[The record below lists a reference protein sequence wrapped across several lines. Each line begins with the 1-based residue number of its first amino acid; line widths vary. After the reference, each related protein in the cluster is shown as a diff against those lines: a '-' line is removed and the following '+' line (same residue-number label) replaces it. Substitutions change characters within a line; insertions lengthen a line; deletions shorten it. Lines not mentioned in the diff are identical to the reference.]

1 MKETHRSGPAASAPT
16 VIASPVGPLY
26 LVATEAGLT
35 ELRFLAQ
42 PHDGRAV
49 PTAPGAGGEILRE
62 AELQLA
68 DYFAGRRRSF
78 ELPLAPSGTEFQLA
92 TWQELRTILYGETLS
107 YGELA
112 GRLGKPQAVRA
123 VGAANGANP
132 ISIIVPCH
140 RVIGSDGSLVGYG
153 GGLDIKRRL
162 LALEGVK
169 LVEHRQPP
177 RAGDVSTALD
187 RPTNFGSLFPEACNS
202 RQ

>member
-1 MKETHRSGPAASAPT
+1 MKQPNRGERAAQTAA

-26 LVATEAGLT
+26 LAATEAGLT
-35 ELRFLAQ
+35 ELRFSGQ
-42 PHDGRAV
+42 PHDVGAAAM
-49 PTAPGAGGEILRE
+49 APGTGWHILRE

-92 TWQELRTILYGETLS
+92 TWHELRQIPYGATLS

-112 GRLGKPQAVRA
+112 RRLGKPQAVRA

-132 ISIIVPCH
+132 ISIILPCH

-153 GGLDIKRRL
+153 GGLDTKRRL
-162 LALEGVK
+162 LALEGVP
-169 LVEHRQPP
+169 LVGYRRQL
-177 RAGDVSTALD
+177 S
-187 RPTNFGSLFPEACNS
+187 
-202 RQ
+202 